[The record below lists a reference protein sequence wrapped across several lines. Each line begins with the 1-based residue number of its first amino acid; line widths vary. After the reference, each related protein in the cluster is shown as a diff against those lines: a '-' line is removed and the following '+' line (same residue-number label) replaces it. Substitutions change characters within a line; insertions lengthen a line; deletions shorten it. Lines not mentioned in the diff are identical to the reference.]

1 MKHLAGPCLGRGR
14 LAIAAFALSG
24 VLLLHPDP
32 ASAQGCGGGV
42 LSTSKGNLIGSA
54 VGGAAG
60 GLLGNQ
66 FGSGS
71 GKGVMTGLGVVGGA
85 LAGGYVGRSAEGCD
99 HPPQAAA
106 QPQPAA
112 APQQAV
118 RRVSNRTAATAPA
131 QAAQASESRACRS
144 VLSQAVIDGREQQV
158 EGIVCLD
165 PDGVWRTASGPAAER
180 AATADLVFRT
190 QQRLHD
196 QGFYVRDN
204 IDGQWG
210 PATSTALR
218 NFQRANGLGAN
229 GQLDA
234 PTRTALGLDT
244 TPVAAAPAVQGGGEP
259 VQAGVAQPGAAPVPV
274 PPVVPA
280 AAPAAAPVPVTAGI
294 SAQ

>member
-24 VLLLHPDP
+24 VLLLHPGP
-32 ASAQGCGGGV
+32 ASAQGCNNGGV

-85 LAGGYVGRSAEGCD
+85 LAGGYVGRSVEGCD

-112 APQQAV
+112 APQPAV

-165 PDGVWRTASGPAAER
+165 SDGVWRTASGPAAER

-244 TPVAAAPAVQGGGEP
+244 SPVAAAPTAAAQGGVEP
-259 VQAGVAQPGAAPVPV
+259 VQAGVAQPGPGPV
-274 PPVVPA
+274 PPAVPA
-280 AAPAAAPVPVTAGI
+280 VAPVPVTAGI
-294 SAQ
+294 SGQ